1 MFIEKIRHAIILKA
15 SFLIFSVTLLATI
28 IRPMMIE
35 QSVVFT
41 YIGFINSFAMGCLF
55 LYLKNTTP
63 RPWHAILFTLLGV
76 LVLLPIVVVSGGV
89 NSQFSYLFP
98 IIPIFIALISNAK
111 YTWITVIIIIFM
123 LLVMFFSTGMFP
135 DFTYESVSPSKSAS
149 RALWLCLSIVLS
161 AIFGI
166 EFNKINSKLGNKL
179 EKQAKIDPLT
189 MLNNRRSSMNF
200 LQTSIDEAQL
210 INSRL
215 SLMMID
221 IDHFKAVNDNFGHLA
236 GDSCLKIV
244 AQSIQQGIRNKSDL
258 AGRFGGEEFMV
269 VINDIEPQKAIDIA
283 NQIRTTIEQ
292 TAVMTN
298 DTTEIN
304 LTATIGICTL
314 NGEDIPS
321 IEHFIDLA
329 DRALYQGKKAG
340 RNCVVAS

>member
-1 MFIEKIRHAIILKA
+1 MFIDKIRHTIILKA
-15 SFLIFSVTLLATI
+15 SFLIFSFTLLATI
-28 IRPMMIE
+28 IRPLMIE

-41 YIGFINSFAMGCLF
+41 YIGFINSFLMGCLF
-55 LYLKNTTP
+55 LYLKYTKP
-63 RPWHAILFTLLGV
+63 KPWHAMLFTLLGL
-76 LVLLPIVVVSGGV
+76 LVLMPIVVLSGGV
-89 NSQFSYLFP
+89 NSQFAFIFP

-111 YTWITVIIIIFM
+111 YTWITVAIIIFM
-123 LLVMFFSTGMFP
+123 LLVLFFSTSIFP
-135 DFTYESVSPSKSAS
+135 DLTHEHVSPSKAAA

-166 EFNKINSKLGNKL
+166 EFNRINSKLGNKL

-200 LQTSIDEAQL
+200 LQTSIDEARL
-210 INSRL
+210 INSYL

-244 AQSIQQGIRNKSDL
+244 AQSIQQNIRNKSDL
-258 AGRFGGEEFMV
+258 VGRFGGEEFMV
-269 VINDIEPQKAIDIA
+269 VINDIDPQKAIDIA

-292 TAVMTN
+292 TPVLTSDA
-298 DTTEIN
+298 TEIN

-314 NGEDIPS
+314 KGEAIPS

-329 DRALYQGKKAG
+329 DQALYQGKKAG
-340 RNCVVAS
+340 RNRVVAA